1 MKYTIITCALLAY
14 ISLHCEAEETETLP
28 TTKKWGIGVSAPTLK
43 EAQEIAEQGD
53 SEAQFRLGNHYLSP
67 IGMYIRNEMGNNSML
82 DTSSKNDKE
91 AIKWLTKA
99 AANGHYQAIYSLAE
113 CYEEG
118 NGVTSDQH
126 KALELF
132 ESAAAISSDGIA
144 EYSIAG
150 IYFTQSES
158 NLSDSDNARELIDSI
173 SSSPNPRSKEKAVFW
188 LKKSCDKNHLGAKK
202 ALGHLY
208 MKGNGI
214 QKNEM
219 MAIQLLGS
227 CAPLSLATYYKE
239 GKFVYKDYNKAFKW
253 YQKAANIGDSMGMF
267 HLGDCYGKGI
277 GVSKNQEEAVKWYIK
292 AAENNTSPTDGDLVA
307 QQDARSV
314 ACYNLGAHYQQ
325 GVGVLKND
333 LEAYAYFFIARS
345 FGDRYSNEIVES
357 YESKLFNKIELEAG
371 KLRADDLL
379 KQIENGK
386 ILPSQKRYEQISTRP

>member
-1 MKYTIITCALLAY
+1 MKHTIITCALLAF
-14 ISLHCEAEETETLP
+14 ISFDCNAGETETLP

-43 EAQEIAEQGD
+43 EVQEIAEQGD
-53 SEAQFRLGNHYLSP
+53 SEAQFRLGKHYLSP
-67 IGMYIRNEMGNNSML
+67 IGMYVRKEMGNNSIL

-118 NGVTSDQH
+118 NGVALDQR

-132 ESAAAISSDGIA
+132 ETAAAISSDGIA

-150 IYFTQSES
+150 IYFNQSKT

-173 SSSPNPRSKEKAVFW
+173 SSSPDPKSKEKAVFW

-208 MKGNGI
+208 MKGDGI

-227 CAPLSLATYYKE
+227 CDPLALATYYKE
-239 GKFVYKDYNKAFKW
+239 GKFVRKNDNKTFKW
-253 YQKAANIGDSMGMF
+253 FQSAANIGDSMGMF

-277 GVSKNQEEAVKWYIK
+277 GVGKNQEEAVKWYIK
-292 AAENNTSPTDGDLVA
+292 AAENNKSPTDGNLVV
-307 QQDARSV
+307 QQDARSA

-345 FGDRYSNEIVES
+345 FGDRYSNEIVEA
-357 YESKLFNKIELEAG
+357 YENNLFNKIELEAG
-371 KLRADDLL
+371 KLRADDLI

-386 ILPSQKRYEQISTRP
+386 ILPSQKGYEKISTRR